1 MKSKILVF
9 ILLISTLTAC
19 SQKINLGQVVDVLT
33 GGSTGGALSTSEIA
47 AGLKQALEVGVSNG
61 SEEVSKVD
69 GYFSNPKIKI
79 PFPKDVQKVE
89 TTLRNLGLGS
99 QVDKFVLSLNR
110 GAEEAAKEAKPI
122 FIAAI
127 KKMTIT
133 DALSILKGDK
143 DAATQYLI
151 KSTTPEL
158 IAAFSPVVEKA
169 LDKTQATKYYTDLA
183 NIYNKIPTTT
193 KVNPDLKGYATEK
206 AVEGLFI
213 MIAEEEAKIREN
225 PLARTTDLLK
235 KVFGAQDK

>member
-9 ILLISTLTAC
+9 ILLVSTLTAC
-19 SQKINLGQVVDVLT
+19 SQQINLGKVVDVLS
-33 GGSTGGALSTSEIA
+33 GGSGSGALTTAEIA

-61 SEEVSKVD
+61 STEVSKVD
-69 GYFSNPKIKI
+69 GYFANPKIKI

-89 TTLRNLGLGS
+89 TTLRNLGLGN

-133 DALSILKGDK
+133 DAISILKGDK

-151 KSTTPEL
+151 KSTSPEL
-158 IAAFSPVVEKA
+158 IAAFSPVVERA
-169 LDKTQATKYYTDLA
+169 LEKTQATKYYTDLA

-193 KVNPDLKGYATEK
+193 KINPDLKGYATEK
-206 AVEGLFI
+206 AVEGLFVV
-213 MIAEEEAKIREN
+213 IAEEEAKIREN

-235 KVFGAQDK
+235 KVFGAQD